1 MYVGPEQ
8 DRAGAEMITG
18 NGEKRPSWYD
28 ARVESDAEL
37 LAAWQAGDR
46 EAGGALIDRYFE
58 SVRRFF
64 ENKVADGIEDLIQ
77 QTFLAL
83 VGRRDHIRDGEAFRG
98 YLFAAAR
105 SKLYNY
111 IGARMKPGGEPDFE
125 VSSIG
130 DVGISPSG
138 VIAQREDERML
149 LAALRT
155 LPIDLQIALELYYFE
170 RVRGRDLEIALEVP
184 PGTVRSRLRRGLEM
198 LRKRIDDLAGS
209 PELQRE
215 TSTNLDRW
223 AAELRELADD

>member
-1 MYVGPEQ
+1 M
-8 DRAGAEMITG
+8 RA
-18 NGEKRPSWYD
+18 
-28 ARVESDAEL
+28 VQSDGEL

-46 EAGGALIDRYFE
+46 EAGGVLIDRYFE
-58 SVRRFF
+58 PVRRFF

-83 VGRRDHIRDGEAFRG
+83 VGRRDHIRDPDAFRG

-111 IGARMKPGGEPDFE
+111 IGARMRAPGEPDFE

-130 DVGISPSG
+130 DAGISPSG

-149 LAALRT
+149 LAALRL
-155 LPIDLQIALELYYFE
+155 LPVDLQIALELYYFE
-170 RVRGRDLEIALEVP
+170 RVRGKELEIALDVP

-198 LRKRIDDLAGS
+198 LRRRIDELAGS

-215 TSTNLDRW
+215 TSTNLDKW
-223 AAELRELADD
+223 AAELRDLADA